1 MPPSGVRLVSSSSS
15 PVMAPASS
23 VITPP
28 VVEAKV
34 DRRERLVPSLPKSAG
49 PTRSEHLS
57 ERRFLGAVYGE
68 VPVRLYP
75 DPPPSVLAPVV
86 VVRWLPCLR
95 PLVPLRTVLTGVGAQ
110 QRLRIVGIRLA
121 VCGAPRSRTSPGTPG
136 VCERDHVVYVD
147 LG

>member
-1 MPPSGVRLVSSSSS
+1 MPPSGVRLVCSSIS

-28 VVEAKV
+28 VVETKV

-57 ERRFLGAVYGE
+57 ERRFRAAVYGG

-75 DPPPSVLAPVV
+75 EPPPRVLAPVV
-86 VVRWLPCLR
+86 VVRWVPCLR
-95 PLVPLRTVLTGVGAQ
+95 AFVPLRTVL
-110 QRLRIVGIRLA
+110 
-121 VCGAPRSRTSPGTPG
+121 
-136 VCERDHVVYVD
+136 
-147 LG
+147 